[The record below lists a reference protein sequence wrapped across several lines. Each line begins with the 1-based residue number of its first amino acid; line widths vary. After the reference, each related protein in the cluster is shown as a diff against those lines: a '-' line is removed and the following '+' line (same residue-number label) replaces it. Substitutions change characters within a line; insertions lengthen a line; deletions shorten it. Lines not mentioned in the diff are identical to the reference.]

1 MQAKLGAPLRNLGC
15 EIFATSSGAAGYH
28 KRQISGE
35 NSAAAGYRCGEYA
48 LRITHYAWRSQ
59 PRAARGLA
67 LSWWLKSLESPRTK
81 RALIEDQA
89 GGGF

>member
-15 EIFATSSGAAGYH
+15 EFLSLHLARPDITSGKLVAKTVQQRVTGVAS
-28 KRQISGE
+28 
-35 NSAAAGYRCGEYA
+35 
-48 LRITHYAWRSQ
+48 THYAWRSQ

-67 LSWWLKSLESPRTK
+67 LSWWLKSLESPRT
-81 RALIEDQA
+81 RTALIEDQA